1 MGDSVNRISR
11 IAGAVLGT
19 AALTVALAACGGD
32 SLEGSKKGDGGSGGS
47 AGGAGTK
54 GKGSLVVGAAAFT
67 EAKVLAE
74 LYAESLEAA
83 GYSVSITTVKNR
95 ELYEPSLEK
104 GEIDVV
110 PEYAATIA
118 EFLNAKVN
126 GPKAPEE
133 KPVASGDATATVE
146 ALRKLAEP
154 RGLKVLA
161 VGDAVDQNA
170 FAVTKEFAEKNNLK
184 TLSDLGRAKLKVKIA
199 AGDECAVR
207 PFCAPGLKKTYG
219 IDVTGI
225 DPKGVGT
232 PQAKQ
237 AVKDG
242 VDQLVLTTTTDATID
257 AYGLVFLTDD
267 KKLQNADNV
276 LPVVNAKD
284 AGSPDIAAAL
294 DRLTKVLTTADLAEL
309 NRKVDAERAK
319 PEDVAK
325 AYLVEKGLVDK

>member
-1 MGDSVNRISR
+1 MGDLVSRTSR
-11 IAGAVLGT
+11 IAGAVLGV
-19 AALTVALAACGGD
+19 AALTAGLAACGGD
-32 SLEGSKKGDGGSGGS
+32 SREKETAGGGDSAGSG
-47 AGGAGTK
+47 K
-54 GKGSLVVGAAAFT
+54 GPLVVGAAAFT
-67 EAKVLAE
+67 ESKVLAE
-74 LYAESLEAA
+74 LYAQVLQDA
-83 GYSVSITTVKNR
+83 GYSATVTTVKNR

-133 KPVASGDATATVE
+133 KPVASGDAAATVG
-146 ALRKLAEP
+146 ALKKLAEP

-161 VGDAVDQNA
+161 FGEAVDQNA
-170 FAVTKEFAEKNNLK
+170 FAVSKEFAAKNKL
-184 TLSDLGRAKLKVKIA
+184 TSLSDLGRAKLKVRIA
-199 AGDECAVR
+199 AGDECTVR
-207 PFCAPGLKKTYG
+207 PFCAPGLEKTYG
-219 IDVTGI
+219 IDVTGV

-232 PQAKQ
+232 PQSKQ

-257 AYGLVFLTDD
+257 SFGLVFLTDD

-284 AGSPDIAAAL
+284 AGSPEIAAAL
-294 DRLTKVLTTADLAEL
+294 DKITKVLTTADLAEL

-325 AYLVEKGLVDK
+325 AYLESKGLVKK

>member
-1 MGDSVNRISR
+1 MGDLVSRTSR

-19 AALTVALAACGGD
+19 AALTVSLAACGGD
-32 SLEGSKKGDGGSGGS
+32 SLEKSQAGGGAS
-47 AGGAGTK
+47 AGGGGA
-54 GKGSLVVGAAAFT
+54 KGSLVVGAAAFT
-67 EAKVLAE
+67 EAKVLGE
-74 LYAESLEAA
+74 LYAQVLDAA
-83 GYSVSITTVKNR
+83 GYDASVTTVKNR

-110 PEYAATIA
+110 PEYAATLA

-126 GPKAPEE
+126 GPKAPDE
-133 KPVASGDATATVE
+133 KPVASGDPAATTA

-161 VGDAVDQNA
+161 VGEAVDQNA
-170 FAVTKEFAEKNNLK
+170 FAVSREFAEKNKLK

-199 AGDECAVR
+199 AGDECEIR

-219 IDVTGI
+219 IDVTGV

-242 VDQLVLTTTTDATID
+242 VDQLVLTTTTDATVESF
-257 AYGLVFLTDD
+257 GLVFLEDD
-267 KKLQNADNV
+267 RKLQNADNV
-276 LPVVNAKD
+276 LPVVNAED
-284 AGSPDIAAAL
+284 AGSPEIAAAL
-294 DRLTKVLTTADLAEL
+294 DKLTKVLTTADLAEL

-325 AYLVEKGLVDK
+325 TYLESKGLLKK

>member
-1 MGDSVNRISR
+1 MGDLVNRVSR

-32 SLEGSKKGDGGSGGS
+32 SLEEGKKGSGGS
-47 AGGAGTK
+47 GDADASGG

-74 LYAESLEAA
+74 LYAQALRDA

-161 VGDAVDQNA
+161 VGGAVDQNA
-170 FAVTKEFAEKNNLK
+170 FAVTKEFAEKNKLK
-184 TLSDLGRAKLKVKIA
+184 TLSDLGASKLKVKIA

-219 IDVTGI
+219 IDVTGV

-242 VDQLVLTTTTDATID
+242 VDQLVLTTTTDATVES
-257 AYGLVFLTDD
+257 YGLVFLEDD

-276 LPVVNAKD
+276 LPVVNAED
-284 AGSPDIAAAL
+284 AGSPEIAAAL
-294 DRLTKVLTTADLAEL
+294 DKITKVLTTADLAEL

-325 AYLVEKGLVDK
+325 AYLETKGLLNK

>member
-1 MGDSVNRISR
+1 MGDLVSRNSR
-11 IAGAVLGT
+11 IAGAVLGL
-19 AALTVALAACGGD
+19 AALTVSLTACGGD
-32 SLEGSKKGDGGSGGS
+32 SLEKSKDGGSAATGGSGG
-47 AGGAGTK
+47 
-54 GKGSLVVGAAAFT
+54 GKDSIVVGAASFT
-67 EAKVLAE
+67 ESKVLAA
-74 LYAESLEAA
+74 LYAQLLDDA
-83 GYSVSITTVKNR
+83 GYDASVTTVQNR

-110 PEYAATIA
+110 PEYAATLA

-133 KPVASGDATATVE
+133 KPVASGDPAATTE
-146 ALRKLAEP
+146 ALKKLAEP

-161 VGDAVDQNA
+161 VGGAVDQNA
-170 FAVTKEFAEKNNLK
+170 FAVSREFAEKNKLS

-219 IDVTGI
+219 IDVAGV

-242 VDQLVLTTTTDATID
+242 VDQLVLTTTTDATVD
-257 AYGLVFLTDD
+257 SFGLVFLTDD

-284 AGSPDIAAAL
+284 AGSPQIAAAL
-294 DRLTKVLTTADLAEL
+294 DKITKVLTTADLAEL

-319 PEDVAK
+319 PEDVARS
-325 AYLVEKGLVDK
+325 YLESKGLLKK

>member
-1 MGDSVNRISR
+1 MGGLVNRVSR

-19 AALTVALAACGGD
+19 TALAVALAACGGE
-32 SLEGSKKGDGGSGGS
+32 SLEGGKQKDSGS
-47 AGGAGTK
+47 AGDASAG
-54 GKGSLVVGAAAFT
+54 GEKGSLVVGAAAFT
-67 EAKVLAE
+67 ESKVLAE
-74 LYAESLEAA
+74 LYAQSLRAA
-83 GYSVSITTVKNR
+83 GYSVSVTTVKNR
-95 ELYEPSLEK
+95 ELYEPSLES

-133 KPVASGDATATVE
+133 KPVASGDAAATVE

-161 VGDAVDQNA
+161 VGGAVDQNA
-170 FAVTKEFAEKNNLK
+170 FAVTREFAEKNKLT

-207 PFCAPGLKKTYG
+207 PFCAPGLKKAYG
-219 IDVTGI
+219 IDVAGI

-257 AYGLVFLTDD
+257 SFGLVFLEDD

-284 AGSPDIAAAL
+284 AGAPEIATAL
-294 DRLTKVLTTADLAEL
+294 DKLTAVLTTADLAEL

-325 AYLVEKGLVDK
+325 EYLTAKGLLNK

>member
-1 MGDSVNRISR
+1 MIFVTRALR
-11 IAGAVLGT
+11 RTGAVTG
-19 AALTVALAACGGD
+19 AAVLAVSLAACGGGD
-32 SLEGSKKGDGGSGGS
+32 SLEKSRPGAGDGGSGS
-47 AGGAGTK
+47 GG
-54 GKGSLVVGAAAFT
+54 GKGTLVVGAAAFT
-67 EAKVLAE
+67 ESKILAE
-74 LYAESLEAA
+74 LYAQVLDDA
-83 GYSVSITTVKNR
+83 GYSASVTTVNNR

-110 PEYAATIA
+110 PEYAATLA

-133 KPVASGDATATVE
+133 KPVASGDPAATTE

-161 VGDAVDQNA
+161 FGTAVDQNA
-170 FAVTKEFAEKNNLK
+170 FAVSREFAEKNKLS
-184 TLSDLGRAKLKVKIA
+184 TLSDLGAAKLKVKIA
-199 AGDECAVR
+199 AGDECEVR
-207 PFCAPGLKKTYG
+207 PFCAPGLKTTYG
-219 IDVTGI
+219 IDVTGV

-242 VDQLVLTTTTDATID
+242 IDQLVLTTTTDATVESF
-257 AYGLVFLTDD
+257 GLVFLQDD

-276 LPVVNAKD
+276 LPVVNARD
-284 AGSPDIAAAL
+284 AGSPEIAAAL
-294 DRLTKVLTTADLAEL
+294 DKITKVLTTADLAEL

-319 PEDVAK
+319 PEDVAQ
-325 AYLVEKGLVDK
+325 AYLESKGLLKK

>member
-1 MGDSVNRISR
+1 MSRTSR
-11 IAGAVLGT
+11 IVGAVLGT
-19 AALTVALAACGGD
+19 AALTVSLVACGGD
-32 SLEGSKKGDGGSGGS
+32 SLEEGKAGGSGGASGS
-47 AGGAGTK
+47 AK
-54 GKGSLVVGAAAFT
+54 GKLVVGAAAFT
-67 EAKVLAE
+67 ESKVLAE
-74 LYAESLEAA
+74 LYAQVLNDA
-83 GYSVSITTVKNR
+83 GYSATVTTVKNR

-133 KPVASGDATATVE
+133 KPVASGDAAATVE
-146 ALRKLAEP
+146 ALKKLAEP

-161 VGDAVDQNA
+161 VGEAVDQNA
-170 FAVTKEFAEKNNLK
+170 FAVSKEFAEKNKLK
-184 TLSDLGRAKLKVKIA
+184 TLSDLGAAKLKVKIA
-199 AGDECAVR
+199 AGDECEIR

-232 PQAKQ
+232 PQSKQ

-242 VDQLVLTTTTDATID
+242 VDQLVLTTTTDATIESF
-257 AYGLVFLTDD
+257 GLVFLDDD

-284 AGSPDIAAAL
+284 AGSPEIAAAL
-294 DRLTKVLTTADLAEL
+294 DKITKVLTTADLAEL

-325 AYLVEKGLVDK
+325 AYLESKGLVSK